1 MGTNALSG
9 SRLLPPPEP
18 QRISL
23 VRAYPGR
30 AVLKLLEND
39 PAVKAAAQ
47 AYAEAVAKAS
57 AEARKKNM

>member
-1 MGTNALSG
+1 MEDKPPDLDDAELS
-9 SRLLPPPEP
+9 E
-18 QRISL
+18 Q
-23 VRAYPGR
+23 VA
-30 AVLKLLEND
+30 ND